1 MLFHR
6 IPIRTGAGRIAASGA
21 LVALMLLVAGCGA
34 FAGEPPAP
42 TPTPIPPLPAL
53 EKPKYTVK
61 RGRIVE
67 QLQLSGRV
75 AAVKE
80 DALSFTRAGNVA
92 RILVRPDETVKK
104 GRILVELQQGESL
117 NQLKQAQVRLDQAEL
132 ALRRGQEQQ
141 KANVTRAELD
151 LEEAEVMLD
160 AAANETERKLAD
172 IAVRRAKI
180 NLAEAKAVTN
190 ADLEKQVDQ
199 ARLDFERIQETVDA
213 GRLYAPYAGV
223 VAGVSAAPGDPV
235 EAYKPVLTVLDPA
248 NRELRVENVLST
260 DVAKLSTNQEV
271 DINFS
276 RHEGQTV
283 KGVIERLPGD
293 PAQPGSGAQT
303 DNSVHISFDP
313 GELEVEIGDLAAVV
327 VTLRKK
333 ENILYLPPQA
343 IRTFQGRRFVV
354 TEADGR
360 QRRVDVELGIASGDQ
375 VEVIEGVTE
384 GQVVIGQ

>member
-1 MLFHR
+1 
-6 IPIRTGAGRIAASGA
+6 
-21 LVALMLLVAGCGA
+21 
-34 FAGEPPAP
+34 
-42 TPTPIPPLPAL
+42 
-53 EKPKYTVK
+53 
-61 RGRIVE
+61 
-67 QLQLSGRV
+67 
-75 AAVKE
+75 
-80 DALSFTRAGNVA
+80 
-92 RILVRPDETVKK
+92 
-104 GRILVELQQGESL
+104 
-117 NQLKQAQVRLDQAEL
+117 
-132 ALRRGQEQQ
+132 
-141 KANVTRAELD
+141 
-151 LEEAEVMLD
+151 MLD

-271 DINFS
+271 DVNFS